1 MYINIFNAEFSG
13 WHGRYGKVG
22 ASGSDRLRDGEAISI
37 ADDAAALSLADR
49 WVWWEWVTK

>member
-1 MYINIFNAEFSG
+1 MYINIFNGEFSG